1 MPVTVVVGAQWGDE
15 GKAKVIDLLAKE
27 HTYVVRYQGGHNAGH
42 TVVVAGERYALQL
55 VPSGILYDH
64 VVPVI
69 GNGVVVDL
77 PTLFGEID
85 ALEARGISCRRLQ
98 VSSRAHL
105 IFPWHQAQDAIA
117 EAMRGDDKIGTT
129 LKGIGPAYADKA
141 RRVGLRAGDVLD
153 AGSFAEHVKVRA
165 VAENRQLADA
175 GSEPL
180 DVDEIVERFSE
191 FGARLA
197 PYVVDTVGLLHEA
210 LAAGAHL
217 LLEGAQAT
225 FLDLDHGTYPYV
237 TSSNPTAG
245 GACVGTGLGPRDID
259 RVVGITK
266 AYTTRVGAGPFPTEL
281 TDADGDALVDVGREF
296 GTVTGRRR
304 RAGWLDCVMLRHAVR
319 LNSLTELA
327 LTKLDVLDG
336 FETVKVCTGLP
347 TRRRRVD
354 ALSRPVRR
362 RRPRGADLPG
372 SSRMGDDPQRSA
384 DSGRPAPRRPRPHR
398 PRRAGGGGT
407 RRRRRRR
414 GGARRPSA
422 LASMIERYA
431 LPEMAA
437 VWADT
442 TRMGRW
448 LEIELLATE
457 AHAELG
463 VVPVAA
469 AKECRERAPIVDD
482 DFVAA
487 VAERER
493 ITDHDVAAFVD
504 VVQARIGTPAAA
516 WIHYGLTSSDIVD
529 TALCW
534 AMRDAVDLLLTAAN
548 ELLATLV
555 PLAACTHRHDDD
567 RAHPWDP
574 RRADDLRRQGRPV
587 GAPGGSRPHAPAPR
601 HERRSPSASRQGQW
615 GHTRTSTPRS
625 RPTSVRRSGCVRCQ
639 RRRSSHE
646 IVTPSFYG
654 RVPPP
659 RRRARR
665 WPSNCVTCKGRRWR
679 RSAKASSRARRAR
692 RRCPTNAI
700 RSPPR
705 RSADWPASS
714 VRTSRQACKM
724 SRSGTNATSPIHPS
738 NGSCCRTRRSSAI
751 T

>member
-77 PTLFGEID
+77 PTLFAEID

-105 IFPWHQAQDAIA
+105 IFPWHQAYDTIA

-153 AGSFAEHVKVRA
+153 IGAFAEHVKARA

-175 GSEPL
+175 GGDPL
-180 DVDEIVERFSE
+180 DVDDIVERFTA
-191 FGARLA
+191 FGGRLA

-210 LAAGAHL
+210 LGAGSHL

-245 GACVGTGLGPRDID
+245 GACTGTGLGPRDIT

-336 FETVKVCTGLP
+336 FETVKVCTGYRLDGREVRHYPDRSDLVGRVEPIYRTLP
-347 TRRRRVD
+347 GWQTTLGGARV
-354 ALSRPVRR
+354 R
-362 RRPRGADLPG
+362 ADLP
-372 SSRMGDDPQRSA
+372 
-384 DSGRPAPRRPRPHR
+384 PAARQLIDLIEDQ
-398 PRRAGGGGT
+398 AGV
-407 RRRRRRR
+407 
-414 GGARRPSA
+414 P
-422 LASMIERYA
+422 
-431 LPEMAA
+431 
-437 VWADT
+437 V
-442 TRMGRW
+442 
-448 LEIELLATE
+448 
-457 AHAELG
+457 G
-463 VVPVAA
+463 VVGVG
-469 AKECRERAPIVDD
+469 
-482 DFVAA
+482 
-487 VAERER
+487 AERD
-493 ITDHDVAAFVD
+493 DHVL
-504 VVQARIGTPAAA
+504 
-516 WIHYGLTSSDIVD
+516 W
-529 TALCW
+529 
-534 AMRDAVDLLLTAAN
+534 
-548 ELLATLV
+548 
-555 PLAACTHRHDDD
+555 
-567 RAHPWDP
+567 RA
-574 RRADDLRRQGRPV
+574 
-587 GAPGGSRPHAPAPR
+587 
-601 HERRSPSASRQGQW
+601 
-615 GHTRTSTPRS
+615 
-625 RPTSVRRSGCVRCQ
+625 
-639 RRRSSHE
+639 
-646 IVTPSFYG
+646 
-654 RVPPP
+654 
-659 RRRARR
+659 
-665 WPSNCVTCKGRRWR
+665 
-679 RSAKASSRARRAR
+679 
-692 RRCPTNAI
+692 
-700 RSPPR
+700 
-705 RSADWPASS
+705 
-714 VRTSRQACKM
+714 
-724 SRSGTNATSPIHPS
+724 
-738 NGSCCRTRRSSAI
+738 
-751 T
+751 